1 MTIATKTNNGDS
13 MSYANPGSGSMSIG
27 AKIGIIAVAAAAI
40 GGVGYYF
47 VKDEVGQ
54 PPKLHE
60 LPSPVPNQSAILP
73 DVVAVDKPVY
83 EEPAS
88 TPAPQPLPDLN
99 QSDASVLTALKG
111 LNVNGLI
118 EMVIPQEIL
127 RKFVRAVNILD
138 EGKVITEY
146 RPIASPQG
154 AFAADSFNVKVSGGE
169 LGEQQDVEQ
178 YRVSPKNYLR
188 YTLFVQVISALDS
201 DAAIALYKHYY
212 PLLNRAHQ
220 ELGMSKDNFHS
231 VLIRA
236 IDRVLSAPDAN
247 GDLILIHP
255 KVYYEFADPA
265 LEKLPEIHKLMLRMG
280 PDNAAKVKA
289 SLRNARVKLLQK

>member
-1 MTIATKTNNGDS
+1 
-13 MSYANPGSGSMSIG
+13 MSYPNSSPASMSIA
-27 AKIGIIAVAAAAI
+27 AKLGIIAVAGIAI
-40 GGVGYYF
+40 AGVGYYF
-47 VKDEVGQ
+47 VKDEVTR

-60 LPSPVPNQSAILP
+60 LPTPAATQTIAPDAI
-73 DVVAVDKPVY
+73 AVDKPVY
-83 EEPAS
+83 DEPVPS
-88 TPAPQPLPDLN
+88 PAPQPLPDLD
-99 QSDASVLTALKG
+99 QSDSTVIAALKA
-111 LNVNGLI
+111 LNINGLV
-118 EMVIPQEIL
+118 EMIIPQEIL

-201 DAAIALYKHYY
+201 DAAISLYRHYY

-236 IDRVLSAPDAN
+236 IDRVLKAPDAN
-247 GDLILIHP
+247 GDMLLIHP

-265 LEKLPEIHKLMLRMG
+265 LEKLPDVHKLMLRMG
-280 PDNAAKVKA
+280 PDNAAKIKT

>member
-1 MTIATKTNNGDS
+1 

-27 AKIGIIAVAAAAI
+27 AKIGIIVVAAAAI
-40 GGVGYYF
+40 AGVGYYF
-47 VKDEVGQ
+47 VKDETGRA
-54 PPKLHE
+54 PKLHQ
-60 LPSPVPNQSAILP
+60 LPNPVAVQPNVTP
-73 DVVAVDKPVY
+73 DVAPSTEKPVY
-83 EEPAS
+83 EEPV
-88 TPAPQPLPDLN
+88 PAPVPQPLPDLD
-99 QSDASVLTALKG
+99 QSDAAVLAALKA
-111 LNVNGLI
+111 LNVNGLV

-127 RKFVRAVNILD
+127 RKFVRAVNVLD

-154 AFAADSFNVKVSGGE
+154 AFVADSFNVKVSGGE
-169 LGEQQDVEQ
+169 VGEQQEVEQ

-188 YTLFVQVISALDS
+188 YTLFVQVVSALDS
-201 DAAIALYKHYY
+201 DAAVVLYKHYY

-220 ELGMSKDNFHS
+220 ELGMNKGNFHS

-247 GDLILIHP
+247 GDMLLIHP

-265 LEKLPEIHKLMLRMG
+265 LEKLPDIHKLLLRMG
-280 PDNAAKVKA
+280 PDNAQKIKA
-289 SLRNARVKLLQK
+289 SLRNVRAKLLQK